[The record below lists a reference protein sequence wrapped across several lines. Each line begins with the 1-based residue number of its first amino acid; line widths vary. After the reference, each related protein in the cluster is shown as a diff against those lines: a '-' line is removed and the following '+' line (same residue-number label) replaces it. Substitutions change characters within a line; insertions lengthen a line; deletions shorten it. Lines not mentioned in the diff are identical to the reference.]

1 MRILIVDAVRRFQ
14 ELARA
19 VVNHVFATIDVDAAD
34 GLATARPLLKQ
45 RHYELVVVDASQ
57 LDSGSQDL
65 LAHMNL
71 WYEATPVVI
80 LSATGLEERVLDAI
94 RRGAIGFVRK
104 EHFKEELPQQIR
116 SILNATMRSQPNS
129 LAGSLLKEQ
138 TTSFCLPNERTLIVK
153 VNNYCAQ
160 LLQVFQICPQRDQ
173 MRILL
178 ALEEALTNAMNH
190 GNLEVSSD
198 LRGVD
203 DEAYLRLLQERSNI
217 PRFANRRVEMDIT
230 VTTSLARFRIRDEG
244 PGFDVSRLPDP
255 CDPANIGRSH
265 GRGVFLMR
273 TYMDEVQ
280 YNDLGNEVTMIKYKS
295 DQQGGSTDSAI
306 WTHVQSPEIL
316 QLREEMNS

>member
-1 MRILIVDAVRRFQ
+1 MRILIVDSARRFQ
-14 ELARA
+14 QLAQA
-19 VVNHVFATIDVDAAD
+19 VINHVFATLDVDAAETME
-34 GLATARPLLKQ
+34 TAQTLLKQ
-45 RHYELVVVDASQ
+45 RRYELVVVDVGQ
-57 LDSGSQDL
+57 LDGGSQDL
-65 LAHMNL
+65 LSHMNL
-71 WYEATPVVI
+71 WYEETPVLV
-80 LSATGLEERVLDAI
+80 LSAIGLEDRVLDAI

-104 EHFKEELPQQIR
+104 EHFKEELPQRIR
-116 SILNATMRSQPNS
+116 SVLNATMRTEPNS

-138 TTSFCLPNERTLIVK
+138 TTSFCLPNERQLIVK
-153 VNNYCAQ
+153 VNNYSAQ

-178 ALEEALTNAMNH
+178 ALEEALTNAMDH

-203 DEAYLRLLQERSNI
+203 DEAYLKLLRERGST
-217 PRFANRRVEMDIT
+217 PRYKNRRVNMAIT
-230 VTTSLARFRIRDEG
+230 VTTSLARFKIRDEG

-265 GRGVFLMR
+265 GRGVLLMR

-280 YNDLGNEVTMIKYKS
+280 YNDTGNEVTMIKYKS
-295 DQQGGSTDSAI
+295 EQQGHSTDSAI

-316 QLREEMNS
+316 QLRAEMNS